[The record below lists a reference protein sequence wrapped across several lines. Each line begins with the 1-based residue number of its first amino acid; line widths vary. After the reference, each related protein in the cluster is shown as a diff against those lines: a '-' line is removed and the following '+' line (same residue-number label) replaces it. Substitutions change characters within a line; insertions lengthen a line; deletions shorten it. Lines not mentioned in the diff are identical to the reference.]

1 MSTETTDAEHWR
13 VAVDGD
19 GESFAAVFTP
29 ARKSG
34 GVQFAVGRATC

>member
-13 VAVDGD
+13 VVVDGD
-19 GESFAAVFTP
+19 GESFAPVSAM